1 MSSPRGNGAILESL
15 IQLIPDDFRL
25 FYQSKIDDSATDI
38 RKRKLT
44 LEKLYSIS
52 KLFQYDNRV
61 FSNLQE
67 TSEAI
72 LKNPHVRLETINE
85 KIKEFEDALKEII
98 TRSSI
103 TSLTRIMDIYRQT
116 DRQTDRLPSGLRALP
131 VHGSHHIQVPSDWA
145 IQQQIDPRE
154 VSLSFGRESRLPP
167 GPRLLPRPEDDLNA
181 IAASAAENRR
191 RTSHHPPA
199 ANSHIHHPPAANS
212 HIHPLDFNRVPILQQ
227 LANNRVLTFREELM
241 RLRNLREQLMRLRN
255 LSVDE
260 RIRAMQDMIQFRET
274 RITDARNYPDVANN
288 MEQASINGTISD
300 LQQQI
305 QSLQSMISQ
314 IQHSENRDRRTG
326 GSKKQKTLEN
336 YSVAELKERAAKR
349 KINVKGLKKDDIIA
363 KLRGGKKK

>member
-1 MSSPRGNGAILESL
+1 
-15 IQLIPDDFRL
+15 
-25 FYQSKIDDSATDI
+25 
-38 RKRKLT
+38 
-44 LEKLYSIS
+44 
-52 KLFQYDNRV
+52 
-61 FSNLQE
+61 
-67 TSEAI
+67 
-72 LKNPHVRLETINE
+72 
-85 KIKEFEDALKEII
+85 
-98 TRSSI
+98 
-103 TSLTRIMDIYRQT
+103 MDIYRQT
-116 DRQTDRLPSGLRALP
+116 GRLPSGLRALP

-145 IQQQIDPRE
+145 IQQQIDPRD

-212 HIHPLDFNRVPILQQ
+212 HIHHPPAANSHIHHPPAANSHIHHPPAANSHIHPLDFNRVPILQQ
-227 LANNRVLTFREELM
+227 LANNRELTFIEE
-241 RLRNLREQLMRLRN
+241 LMRLRN

-274 RITDARNYPDVANN
+274 RITDARNYRDVANN

>member
-1 MSSPRGNGAILESL
+1 
-15 IQLIPDDFRL
+15 
-25 FYQSKIDDSATDI
+25 
-38 RKRKLT
+38 
-44 LEKLYSIS
+44 
-52 KLFQYDNRV
+52 
-61 FSNLQE
+61 
-67 TSEAI
+67 
-72 LKNPHVRLETINE
+72 
-85 KIKEFEDALKEII
+85 
-98 TRSSI
+98 
-103 TSLTRIMDIYRQT
+103 MDIYRQT
-116 DRQTDRLPSGLRALP
+116 GRLPSGLRALP

-145 IQQQIDPRE
+145 IQQQIDPRD

-227 LANNRVLTFREELM
+227 LANNRELTFIEE
-241 RLRNLREQLMRLRN
+241 LMRLRN

-274 RITDARNYPDVANN
+274 RITDARNYRDVANN